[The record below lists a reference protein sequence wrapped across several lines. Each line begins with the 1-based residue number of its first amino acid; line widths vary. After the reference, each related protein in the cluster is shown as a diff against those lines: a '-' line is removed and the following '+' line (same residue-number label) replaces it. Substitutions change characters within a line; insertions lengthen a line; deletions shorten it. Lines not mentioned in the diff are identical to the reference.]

1 MRWEGPARAGEQE
14 GLKLP
19 CFGWE
24 AGRYTQGTACG
35 IFGTAP
41 RFPCSPPS
49 LQAIL
54 PTVSASG
61 SPTGAPC
68 GQVSRPL
75 GRGPDRG
82 LRERGAGERALDH
95 QIAALPP
102 EPHQE
107 AAGHGGLGE
116 GDTADRPP
124 GIPAE
129 LGDRLVTRSSVQ
141 LESEPPV
148 LGHTSL
154 SHLWQVMP
162 PGYLVPPSPS
172 SASAPGSPPS
182 SAPG

>member
-1 MRWEGPARAGEQE
+1 MGRAS
-14 GLKLP
+14 L
-19 CFGWE
+19 GWG
-24 AGRYTQGTACG
+24 AGRPETALLWMG
-35 IFGTAP
+35 GWAVHP
-41 RFPCSPPS
+41 GDRLWYLWYCSPFSVFPPS

-54 PTVSASG
+54 STVSASG
-61 SPTGAPC
+61 SPMGAPC
-68 GQVSRPL
+68 DQVSRPL

-82 LRERGAGERALDH
+82 LRERGAGEQALDH

-102 EPHQE
+102 EPHQG